1 MLPGHNGKHARAA
14 PGIPGS
20 LLQARKRAC
29 MGTKLRLIVKDEKHF
44 VCKQVRIQKGE
55 SYVLSLLLAYI
66 LEHSLKVLLW

>member
-1 MLPGHNGKHARAA
+1 MGK
-14 PGIPGS
+14 
-20 LLQARKRAC
+20 
-29 MGTKLRLIVKDEKHF
+29 KLRLIVKDEKHF